1 MKNKLAIISKSD
13 SSGGGAGVVAED
25 LHGLINKTDQYIPHL
40 WRGFGSQSDSNNVYE
55 LYGNEL
61 GRFVY
66 KSVRYISRKL
76 GIPDFIPLEWAVHV
90 LTKPCQ
96 YDLYHFHS
104 ISSAISPMTVHWIA
118 KRYPC
123 VWTFHDCS
131 PFTGGC
137 LYPTL
142 ADCDAFMRGCGD
154 CPQLNDCPMLAH
166 IDCTGLIQNYKR
178 KIATEN
184 LFSAVVPSRWMA
196 IEAMKSGF
204 FSQEPIVIPNCID
217 TSIFKPTQKQHARH
231 QLNLPEHEFIVLIGA
246 TSLDDKRKGIEYA
259 INAFQKLPTAPYVVA
274 IGAANTSLN
283 KPNNISHFTGFI
295 KDKSDLALYYSAADI
310 FLFPSL
316 ADNLPLTAIESMACG
331 TPVIGFAV
339 GGLPEIVDHDL
350 NGWLVPSKDVDGLVA
365 GLTIARTD
373 ADRLRHWAEN
383 GLQKVKACYQPSVF
397 LERHLSLYDSLLNK

>member
-1 MKNKLAIISKSD
+1 MKFKLAIISKSD
-13 SSGGGAGVVAED
+13 SSGGGAGVVAEE
-25 LHGLINKTDQYIPHL
+25 LHGLVNQSDRYSSDL
-40 WRGFGSQSDSNNVYE
+40 WRGFGDQPHLQNVYE
-55 LYGNEL
+55 LYGNQL
-61 GRFVY
+61 GQLSYKAIRFL
-66 KSVRYISRKL
+66 SRKL
-76 GIPDFIPLEWAVHV
+76 GIPDFIPLEWAVHL

-104 ISSAISPMTVHWIA
+104 ISSAISPMTARWIA

-142 ADCDAFMRGCGD
+142 VDCDAFMRGCDD
-154 CPQLNDCPMLAH
+154 CPQLNDWPMLAP

-184 LFSAVVPSRWMA
+184 LFTAVVPSQWMA

-204 FSQEPIVIPNCID
+204 FSQGPVVIPNCID
-217 TSIFKPTQKQHARH
+217 TSIFKPSHKQEARH
-231 QLNLPEHEFIVLIGA
+231 QLNLPEHEFIVLVGA
-246 TSLDDKRKGIEYA
+246 ASLADKRKGIEYA
-259 INAFQKLPTAPYVVA
+259 INAFQKLPTKPYVIA
-274 IGAANTSLN
+274 IGTANTSVDTLN
-283 KPNNISHFTGFI
+283 SISRFSGFI
-295 KDKSDLALYYSAADI
+295 KDKSDLALYYSAADV
-310 FLFPSL
+310 FLFPTL

-373 ADRLRHWAEN
+373 ADRLRHWVEH
-383 GLQKVKACYQPSVF
+383 GLQKVKACYQPSTF
-397 LERHLSLYDSLLNK
+397 LDRHLSLYDALLNK